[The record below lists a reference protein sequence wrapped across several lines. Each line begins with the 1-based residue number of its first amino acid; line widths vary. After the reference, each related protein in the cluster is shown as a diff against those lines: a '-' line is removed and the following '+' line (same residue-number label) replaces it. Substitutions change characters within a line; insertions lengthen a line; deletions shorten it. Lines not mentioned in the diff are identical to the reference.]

1 MIGEECS
8 VAADPADPHV
18 LLVKYPESFPKSYI
32 TPHIKLEIGP
42 LASWIPNDKFAI
54 ETFVGEASSTVRCW
68 VTVAWMEQSTG
79 RLVRSCWKNARRSMA
94 AKQVKQRSQKDMSCR
109 ASM

>member
-18 LLVKYPESFPKSYI
+18 LLVKYPKSFPKSYI

-54 ETFVGEASSTVRCW
+54 ETFFGEASSTVRCRAAA
-68 VTVAWMEQSTG
+68 VAWMEQSTG
-79 RLVRSCWKNARRSMA
+79 RRERQQQHVVPGNRRL
-94 AKQVKQRSQKDMSCR
+94 
-109 ASM
+109 